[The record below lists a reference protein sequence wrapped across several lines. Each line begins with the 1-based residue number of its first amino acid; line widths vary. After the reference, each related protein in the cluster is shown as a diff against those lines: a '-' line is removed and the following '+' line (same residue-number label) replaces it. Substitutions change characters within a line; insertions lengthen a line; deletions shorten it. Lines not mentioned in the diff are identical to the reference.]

1 MINLFVDE
9 KYEKLIRHAV
19 NCVLLHFFID
29 EKDVDIEIGFLE
41 NEDMQ
46 QLNFASRGVNE
57 VTDVLSFPAIE
68 FNNNNEFLINN
79 DEIQNIDN
87 DSIEG
92 KRDNKIFDVS
102 KIKNEPFASINPENN
117 ALILGEIYICFD
129 VAKKQALIYEHSIE
143 RELSFLT
150 VHGVLHLLGF
160 DHNNEE
166 AENEMFSLQKEI
178 MNAIGL

>member
-1 MINLFVDE
+1 M
-9 KYEKLIRHAV
+9 
-19 NCVLLHFFID
+19 
-29 EKDVDIEIGFLE
+29 DIEIGFLE

-46 QLNFASRGVNE
+46 QLNFASRGKWGHWCFIF
-57 VTDVLSFPAIE
+57 SAIE
-68 FNNNNEFLINN
+68 LNNNEFLINN

-102 KIKNEPFASINPENN
+102 KIKMNLFASINPENN
-117 ALILGEIYICFD
+117 ALILGEIYICFML
-129 VAKKQALIYEHSIE
+129 KQALIYEHSIE